1 MNGAMAAAPPSGK
14 PSGITVQQLAQILA
28 PLHARVVGDGSVTVH
43 DVSQDSRQMAA
54 GFAFLAR
61 SGASLNGAQFAQSA
75 VAAGAVALISSD
87 PNAARGLGVPLIVVD
102 HERKALALAAEA
114 LHGNPSRTVKVI
126 AVTGTN
132 GKTTVAVL
140 TEFALGA
147 CGAKPARLGTLG
159 FSFAGQL
166 QPSNLTTPEA
176 DQVSRFLGQVGAAGG
191 THCVLEASS
200 HALAQHRLDGLSIDV
215 GAYTNLTQDHLDFHG
230 DLHSYGEAKA
240 RLFRELRPRALVI
253 HTKDQFGQRLAAEF
267 PNAIRVGTAFDCAVR
282 PVTVTVD
289 QRGISGKVQLPQGTA
304 QLSSPLIGQHN
315 LENLLVVLGIVGAA
329 GFDPRPVAESLAHAP
344 SVPGRFERCDGP
356 ADQVTVLVDYA
367 HTPDALS
374 RALQALKSLSKGRL
388 ICVFGCGGDRDP
400 VKRPLMGEA
409 AGQLADYVIVTN
421 DNPRSEDPERIAVA
435 VMRGVTRNAV
445 AHEMILD
452 RGQAIERAIQLAQP
466 GDCVLLAGKG
476 HEDYQII
483 GNQRLHFDDREVAR
497 HALARR
503 RGEKVRG

>member
-1 MNGAMAAAPPSGK
+1 M
-14 PSGITVQQLAQILA
+14 TVQQLAQVLA
-28 PLHARVVGDGSVTVH
+28 PLRSRVVGDGNVTVH
-43 DVSQDSRQMAA
+43 DVSQDSRQIGA

-61 SGASLNGAQFAQSA
+61 SGASVSGTQFAKAA
-75 VAAGAVALISSD
+75 VAAGATALISSD
-87 PNAARGLGVPLIVVD
+87 ENVAQGLDVPLIVVD

-114 LHGNPSRTVKVI
+114 LHGNPSQTVKVI
-126 AVTGTN
+126 GVTGTN

-140 TEFALGA
+140 TEFALGV

-159 FSFAGQL
+159 FSFAGQR

-176 DQVSRFLGQVGAAGG
+176 DQVSRFLAQVRAGG
-191 THCVLEASS
+191 ATHCVLEASS
-200 HALAQHRLDGLSIDV
+200 HALVQHRLDGLRIEV

-240 RLFRELRPRALVI
+240 RLFRELRPRMAVI
-253 HTKDQFGQRLAAEF
+253 HTKDPFGQRLVAEF

-289 QRGISGKVQLPQGTA
+289 QRGIYGKVQLPSGTA
-304 QLSSPLIGQHN
+304 QLASPLIGQHN
-315 LENLLVVLGIVGAA
+315 LENILVVLGIVSAA
-329 GFDPRPVAESLAHAP
+329 GFDARPVAEAFAQAP
-344 SVPGRFERCDGP
+344 SVPGRFERCDVAG
-356 ADQVTVLVDYA
+356 DRITVLVDYA

-374 RALQALKSLSKGRL
+374 RVLQALKSLSKGRL

-435 VMRGVTRNAV
+435 VMRGVTRTSV

-452 RGQAIERAIQLAQP
+452 RAQAIERAIQLAHP

-497 HALARR
+497 EALARR